1 MSETERTIIEALN
14 RLGYPVEIK
23 EEAERKGERDEHK
36 RGSLQRQGRCKNFE
50 D

>member
-23 EEAERKGERDEHK
+23 EETERKGEKDENKRRD
-36 RGSLQRQGRCKNFE
+36 
-50 D
+50 

>member
-23 EEAERKGERDEHK
+23 EETERKGKQDENKRRD
-36 RGSLQRQGRCKNFE
+36 
-50 D
+50 